1 MPPRISHFTILNKD
15 QERNKDMD
23 KQTTITIIS
32 CVISAVTL
40 FITMLGVAYHFGG
53 KNERAK
59 ADRVIGRMERE
70 NAAIN
75 STLERQH
82 REEINYKDKIINEKE
97 KELHELREKY
107 LLLLN
112 ERGAPANNSP

>member
-1 MPPRISHFTILNKD
+1 
-15 QERNKDMD
+15 MD
-23 KQTTITIIS
+23 KQATFTIIT
-32 CVISAVTL
+32 CVISAITL
-40 FITMLGVAYHFGG
+40 FITLLGVAYNFGC

-59 ADRVIGRMERE
+59 ADRVIVRMERE
-70 NAAIN
+70 NSVYY

-82 REEINYKDKIINEKE
+82 RQEINDKDKIINEKE